1 MDWTLRAMT
10 VLILGGLLLS
20 GCQALT
26 GKTLGENIDDAAITT
41 TVKTKLAAEK
51 AVTLT
56 RVGVETEKGVV
67 YLTGVV
73 DSEALKE
80 RAGEIARKVGGVREV
95 VNNVRVQAGR

>member
-1 MDWTLRAMT
+1 MHWTLRALT

>member
-1 MDWTLRAMT
+1 M
-10 VLILGGLLLS
+10 LILGGLLLS

>member
-1 MDWTLRAMT
+1 MHWTLRAMT

-73 DSEALKE
+73 DSAALKE

>member
-1 MDWTLRAMT
+1 MDGTLRAMT